1 MAIPPIPQT
10 GLYSVAVPT
19 ATTGETAR
27 GGARERILDAA
38 AELFYRE
45 GIRAVGVDMVVDRA
59 GVAKASLYHHFR
71 TKDDLAAA
79 VLRRR
84 DERWRRWLLDPVEAS
99 GTNPEKRVL
108 AVFDALRTWFASDEF
123 RGCGFINAAA
133 EFPDRDHPARIAA
146 REHKLAVL
154 ADLVKLVEQIGVRDP
169 KKLARRL
176 FLLMEGAMATAYVEG
191 ATWPATD
198 AKAAAEV
205 LLRDARRASRDRR
218 GAASR

>member
-1 MAIPPIPQT
+1 MAA
-10 GLYSVAVPT
+10 GSRR
-19 ATTGETAR
+19 GERNEPREASAR
-27 GGARERILDAA
+27 G
-38 AELFYRE
+38 
-45 GIRAVGVDMVVDRA
+45 
-59 GVAKASLYHHFR
+59 
-71 TKDDLAAA
+71 
-79 VLRRR
+79 LRC
-84 DERWRRWLLDPVEAS
+84 
-99 GTNPEKRVL
+99 
-108 AVFDALRTWFASDEF
+108 LRTWFASDEF